1 MFACD
6 YLHITRQ
13 FVIHYTY
20 ITCIMCLMEGE
31 HCMQTHLYNHFT
43 LLGHSG
49 FLHDV
54 SIALADKTDPSFP
67 TKREDYWIDTLKTK
81 EPM

>member
-1 MFACD
+1 MYYVFNG
-6 YLHITRQ
+6 
-13 FVIHYTY
+13 
-20 ITCIMCLMEGE
+20 GE

-43 LLGHSG
+43 LVGHSG

-67 TKREDYWIDTLKTK
+67 TKREGYWIDTLKTK

>member
-1 MFACD
+1 
-6 YLHITRQ
+6 
-13 FVIHYTY
+13 
-20 ITCIMCLMEGE
+20 ME
-31 HCMQTHLYNHFT
+31 THLYNHFT

-54 SIALADKTDPSFP
+54 SIALADKTDLSFP
-67 TKREDYWIDTLKTK
+67 TKREDYWIDTLKIK